1 MACLL
6 GSVMF
11 SVICAGDR
19 VVLEVAGLLRLPGGL
34 FHGVSGCGVVPKDIK
49 RDSRR
54 RCMGYVM
61 PGDEGGLG
69 NGRRVVTTISAVF
82 FISCRDLVIR
92 QTSAAAFNEF
102 LGGSCSWGSSEQGH
116 LPEQHFTRQHG
127 LHAVSLQG

>member
-6 GSVMF
+6 GSVMC

-19 VVLEVAGLLRLPGGL
+19 VVLEVAGLLRLPGGS

-116 LPEQHFTRQHG
+116 LPEQHFTRQHR